1 MSRGLVL
8 HRSFHIRQVP
18 GQAPQNS
25 KGAADTAASQ
35 NAHRI
40 GEQAEPENRRIEVTD
55 SHRESGAWVSILI
68 DLLHTFDRYMC
79 IDLRRRKACVP

>member
-1 MSRGLVL
+1 MSRGLVRR
-8 HRSFHIRQVP
+8 RSIHIRQVP
-18 GQAPQNS
+18 EQAAPKS

-40 GEQAEPENRRIEVTD
+40 GEQAELEHRRVQITD
-55 SHRESGAWVSILI
+55 SHMVSGAWVSILI
-68 DLLHTFDRYMC
+68 NILHAFDRYMC